1 MVLELNAKIVI
12 QSIIN
17 LILLSLDYLN
27 GLSEIISESE
37 IVSFNLSMDIVESLM
52 KILEATVFSKIANFF
67 ICSNENLC
75 FLDGQ
80 IERKIAIRLQIIK
93 LYSAG
98 EELVCLFLDLVEV
111 GKLKFTLGKS
121 GRQAEL
127 PLDFVYNINTVE
139 RVLPCMVLPGT

>member
-12 QSIIN
+12 QSIVN
-17 LILLSLDYLN
+17 LILFSLNHLN
-27 GLSEIISESE
+27 GLGEVISESE
-37 IVSFNLSMDIVESLM
+37 IVSFNLSMNLVEFLV
-52 KILEATVFSKIANFF
+52 KFLETTVFSKIANFF
-67 ICSNENLC
+67 IGSNENLC
-75 FLDGQ
+75 FLDSQ

-111 GKLKFTLGKS
+111 GKLKFTLSKS
-121 GRQAEL
+121 CRQAEL

-139 RVLPCMVLPGT
+139 RVLPYVVLPGT